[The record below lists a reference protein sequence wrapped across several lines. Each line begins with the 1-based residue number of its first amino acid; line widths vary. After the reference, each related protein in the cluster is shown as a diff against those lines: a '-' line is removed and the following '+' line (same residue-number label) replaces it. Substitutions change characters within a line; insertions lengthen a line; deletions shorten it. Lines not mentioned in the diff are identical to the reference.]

1 MLKFLNKQEVTKNK
15 RFNVFSV
22 NSRMNNSFSDANLL
36 KTSFLGKVYTNY
48 FLLTKM
54 SLWKD

>member
-22 NSRMNNSFSDANLL
+22 NSQMNNSFSDANLL

-48 FLLTKM
+48 FFAN
-54 SLWKD
+54 